1 MRFTPLLAS
10 AMALA
15 ILGCKPSVD
24 DIYSALPALGGPL
37 PAFRYA
43 ELDGSVL
50 TPETLRGKP
59 AVVALWSTT
68 CSASRLALASLGALE
83 AEYAARGARLI
94 ILADDR
100 DSAAVASLLA
110 RAGVR
115 ASVALGSGTLMDT
128 FTHGQSVL
136 PWRKAFALPTF
147 FVLDAGGRI
156 VYRQI
161 GIERDARQQ
170 LGRIRARLDS
180 LLPRPERAIASA
192 SAL

>member
-1 MRFTPLLAS
+1 MRFTPLLA
-10 AMALA
+10 AAIALA
-15 ILGCKPSVD
+15 LLGCKPGVD

-37 PAFRYA
+37 PAFRYVG
-43 ELDGSVL
+43 LDGSVL

-59 AVVALWSTT
+59 TVVALWSTT
-68 CSASRLALASLGALE
+68 CSASRLALASLGALD
-83 AEYAARGARLI
+83 AKYASRGARVI
-94 ILADDR
+94 ILANDR

-115 ASVALGSGTLMDT
+115 ASVALGAGTLLDT

-136 PWRKAFALPTF
+136 PWRKAFGLPTF
-147 FVLDAGGRI
+147 FVLDAGGKM

-170 LGRIRARLDS
+170 LGRVRASLDS
-180 LLPRPERAIASA
+180 LLPRPAPTIASA
-192 SAL
+192 PAV